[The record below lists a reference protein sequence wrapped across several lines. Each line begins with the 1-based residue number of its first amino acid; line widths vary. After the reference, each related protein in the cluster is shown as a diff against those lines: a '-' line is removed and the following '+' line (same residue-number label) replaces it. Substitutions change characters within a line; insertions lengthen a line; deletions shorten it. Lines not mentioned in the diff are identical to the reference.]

1 LKVDLL
7 EPCKLRTLHTA
18 TA

>member
-7 EPCKLRTLHTA
+7 QPCKLRTLHTA